1 VRVSVVIPARNEEA
15 YLPSALEAVL
25 AQTLPPF
32 EVIVVDNASTD
43 RTREVAEAFG
53 ARVVFC
59 GRKGVAYA
67 RQAGLLAA
75 RGEGGHD
82 RRRLPAH
89 APLAGEAR
97 P

>member
-1 VRVSVVIPARNEEA
+1 MRVSVVIPARNEEA

-43 RTREVAEAFG
+43 RTREVAEALG

-59 GRKGVAYA
+59 GRRGWPTPA
-67 RQAGLLAA
+67 RRGFWR
-75 RGEGGHD
+75 RGESGW
-82 RRRLPAH
+82 P
-89 APLAGEAR
+89 
-97 P
+97 